1 MNQQMAQYRRAL
13 LWVFVAVIAAIVAA
27 CASIG
32 RPEGGMRDIDPPVFT
47 TSNPPQG
54 TLGVTRNQFVIEFN
68 ENISVDDVSNKVV
81 VSPSQKSMP
90 SIIALG
96 KRIIVELRDTLRPNT
111 TYTIDF
117 GDAIK
122 DLNEGNILDG
132 FTYDFSTG
140 ETVDSLEISGMLFE
154 ARTLEPAQGMLVGVY
169 SNLADSAITTLP
181 MERIARTN
189 QLGQFTIRNLAPGKY
204 RLFALKDQNR
214 DYHWDRTEDVAF
226 FDSIITPTAHPTMRT
241 DSLHTPDGRDSVV
254 TRASVAYFPND
265 ILLTW
270 FNEEYKAQYLKD
282 KSRTDSLK
290 LSLIFAAPADTLPSI
305 TLLNG
310 NHAGEPIEKWSRLN
324 ASQTLDTLQYWITE
338 RDIIRQDTLRL
349 AATYLRTDS
358 TQNLSMTNDTIQ
370 IVYKRPKPKKESK
383 KKAASDSIK
392 VPDPLVT
399 IRSLTGSTQEPLSPH
414 ILAVDEPL
422 DSFDISL
429 FRLEQTADTVWATVT
444 DAKISP
450 ISPTDQMKYRLD
462 HKWDLEMKY
471 RLTVDSLALRSIYG
485 KTNKKTTLNF
495 STRKA
500 EDYASLTFNV
510 DGLKDSEQAIVELL
524 DTSDKVLRT
533 AKTEGGTAHFDYV
546 LPGTYYARLF
556 IDRNHNGRYDTGN
569 LLLHIQPED
578 VFYYNKK
585 INVKKNWDIS
595 QAWSLYALPV
605 DLQKPDAIKKNK
617 PTKKAGDKKS
627 DDEED
632 DDEFST
638 GIGSSSSSKRGSLS
652 PNLSLGSGKNRA
664 GSKK

>member
-54 TLGVTRNQFVIEFN
+54 TLGVTRNRFVIEFN

-349 AATYLRTDS
+349 AARYLRTDS
-358 TQNLSMTNDTIQ
+358 TQN
-370 IVYKRPKPKKESK
+370 
-383 KKAASDSIK
+383 
-392 VPDPLVT
+392 
-399 IRSLTGSTQEPLSPH
+399 
-414 ILAVDEPL
+414 
-422 DSFDISL
+422 
-429 FRLEQTADTVWATVT
+429 
-444 DAKISP
+444 
-450 ISPTDQMKYRLD
+450 
-462 HKWDLEMKY
+462 
-471 RLTVDSLALRSIYG
+471 
-485 KTNKKTTLNF
+485 
-495 STRKA
+495 
-500 EDYASLTFNV
+500 
-510 DGLKDSEQAIVELL
+510 
-524 DTSDKVLRT
+524 
-533 AKTEGGTAHFDYV
+533 
-546 LPGTYYARLF
+546 
-556 IDRNHNGRYDTGN
+556 
-569 LLLHIQPED
+569 
-578 VFYYNKK
+578 
-585 INVKKNWDIS
+585 
-595 QAWSLYALPV
+595 
-605 DLQKPDAIKKNK
+605 
-617 PTKKAGDKKS
+617 
-627 DDEED
+627 
-632 DDEFST
+632 
-638 GIGSSSSSKRGSLS
+638 
-652 PNLSLGSGKNRA
+652 
-664 GSKK
+664 